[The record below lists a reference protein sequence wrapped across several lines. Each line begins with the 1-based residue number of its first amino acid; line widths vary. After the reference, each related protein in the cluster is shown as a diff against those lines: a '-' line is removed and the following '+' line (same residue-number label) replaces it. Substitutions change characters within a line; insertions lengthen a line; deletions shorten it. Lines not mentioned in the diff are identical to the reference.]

1 MACKGTR
8 VTEKEKKK
16 MWELYQDLGSYKAVG
31 KKVRRCPETV
41 ARYVREYEIATRVI
55 GYINQSVEG

>member
-8 VTEKEKKK
+8 VTQKEKLK
-16 MWELYQDLGSYKAVG
+16 MWQLYQDLGSYKAVA

-41 ARYVREYEIATRVI
+41 ARYVREFEIATSVADHI
-55 GYINQSVEG
+55 INRC

>member
-8 VTEKEKKK
+8 VTQKEKLK
-16 MWELYQDLGSYKAVG
+16 MWQLYQDLGSYTAVA

-41 ARYVREYEIATRVI
+41 ARYVREFEIATSVADHI
-55 GYINQSVEG
+55 INRC